1 MKKLTSLIAILLV
14 ACVAAQATPLFQETF
29 STRRGST
36 YIDKVQLSSSTAW
49 PYASQWFTG
58 YTGTQG
64 AVSGNQFDHDYTAVA
79 SYGVSVR
86 GKQLNEQSTSTVG
99 LFFSSATKQDGT
111 PITAAQNY
119 VRFEGALPNVPEGAY
134 LKFEIC
140 SSEADGGD
148 LGAMQVKINNS
159 MAEVPA
165 TTLKAKCI
173 TSEVAISLPAGQLDS
188 IKFAFDSEPTH
199 TQKFIS
205 RIWIDT
211 EAPVTAIDNVTAAPA
226 KATKVIENG
235 QLFII
240 REGIKYNAAGAIV
253 K

>member
-29 STRRGST
+29 ATRRGDT
-36 YIDKVQLSSSTAW
+36 YIAKYYKDASNSYW

-58 YTGTQG
+58 YPKSATENVT
-64 AVSGNQFDHDYTAVA
+64 GNQYDNDYTNVA
-79 SYGVSVR
+79 SYTVSIR
-86 GKQLNEQSTSTVG
+86 GKKINEEANNTVG
-99 LFFSSATKQDGT
+99 LYFGANKVAD
-111 PITAAQNY
+111 QNY
-119 VRFEGALPNVPEGAY
+119 VRFEGALPNVPEGAT
-134 LKFEIC
+134 LHFLVCAPPDQGISGNCNLNE
-140 SSEADGGD
+140 
-148 LGAMQVKINNS
+148 MQVKINNS

-165 TTLKAKCI
+165 TTIGAPGI
-173 TSEVAISLPAGQLDS
+173 TSEVVITLPAGQIDS
-188 IKFAFDSEPTH
+188 IKFAFNNTTE
-199 TQKFIS
+199 QKFIP
-205 RIWIDT
+205 RFWI
-211 EAPVTAIDNVTAAPA
+211 EAAGSAIDNVTAAPA